1 MRKWSTQ
8 YPLHAA
14 GNKFFLSCL
23 YHTHTLI
30 IPLLLKLWE
39 ICTSSLHNC
48 QTFWTFLKILS
59 GQFQDDCEACRAV
72 SICWTGLCIHG
83 PSRLGR
89 VPRERI
95 FGNYWSRFVQASD
108 AFCWP
113 TISINVLTGTQC
125 TDNNLILSWS
135 TNYCI
140 AGGKMSEGDAK
151 IQNMVR
157 KSLQFINGDIMETV
171 QGTSLKRTL
180 ASSP

>member
-72 SICWTGLCIHG
+72 SICWTGLCIHS

-89 VPRERI
+89 VRRERI
-95 FGNYWSRFVQASD
+95 FVNYWSRFVQARCLLLTNHQHQRPDWNSMHGQQSHP
-108 AFCWP
+108 FLIHQLLYCWRK
-113 TISINVLTGTQC
+113 NVWRWCQNPEYGT
-125 TDNNLILSWS
+125 
-135 TNYCI
+135 
-140 AGGKMSEGDAK
+140 
-151 IQNMVR
+151 
-157 KSLQFINGDIMETV
+157 
-171 QGTSLKRTL
+171 
-180 ASSP
+180 